1 MTSYQIVYILSR
13 PQFRNGIVNIIPF
26 VASYNHTT
34 AIRLEKKALREVIES
49 FDIDLS
55 NTVHEGILKMCEEI
69 SDNNLLKIFKP
80 KSKKK
85 QDTIEALTAYDERL
99 LIEIRRWVD
108 RRLNKILSL
117 ISENNLSLFDEPKR
131 STDLATYTILIK
143 DQVLKPVLN
152 FDKTAIGIKYKLILN
167 DGSCMYRPCDQDVSV
182 LCNSPGWILL
192 NKSLYRLEAINA
204 NKLIP
209 FIKKEEIFIP
219 NKLRKEYF
227 TKFVFDLIGRVD
239 VTTSGFDIMEHTP
252 PPKAL
257 IRFSYDFINHRHVL
271 VLDFEY
277 EGVFFRYGENSKS
290 RSKLLI
296 GVDDKISVLKTIR
309 NDRLENEI
317 VERIKKI
324 GLKVSESKNFY
335 FDDLIEELDFFN
347 RIAEYRRELE
357 DYGFSIEIPV
367 VEEKEFTLETGEIEV
382 ISSTLNGD
390 WFDIHMEV
398 KIGGEV
404 INFIHFV
411 PFIKAENRLFPLRSG
426 KYFVI
431 PQEWVKKYSS
441 LSALSELNGEKLKL
455 KKTLQNILDK
465 ATGDTIR
472 RSTKDEITFAVP
484 SEITAQL
491 RPYQVDGASW
501 IATHLCNGLGVCLAD
516 DMGLGKTLQTI
527 AALIF
532 VFNKLYKTNDIDLC
546 QGKQV
551 QLSLFDNTPPWPGK
565 RIYVNALVI
574 VPASLSFNW
583 HHEISKFAPNM
594 RVLKY
599 VGDKE
604 ERRLQRRMIMEY
616 DFVITTYN
624 YLLSDL
630 EEVKSLPF
638 RFLVLDESQRIKNNQ
653 SKIFR
658 AINSLEIKHRISLS
672 GTPIENSLKDLW
684 SQMQF
689 INPDL
694 LGSFEFF
701 KKRYL
706 QPIEK
711 SKDSYAVEELKTIVR
726 PYLMRR
732 SKKEVLIELPECIE
746 QVYMC
751 EMTTEHAKLYEEQ
764 KSAARNEILQ
774 LNEDSPQTRFHIL
787 SALSKLRLLANHPR
801 LFDESL
807 DLRSSKFAEVL
818 DFLNTIIKSESKVLI
833 FSSFVKHLSLFAEYF
848 EIEKIPFVQLTGQ
861 ESKERREEAV
871 HHFTSND
878 RVKVFLIS
886 LKAGGVGLNLTAADN
901 VIILDPW
908 WNPFAEMQAIGR
920 AHRIGQQNKVL
931 VTRFITKNT
940 IEEKILTL
948 QSEKI
953 STADDILSDDIP
965 RELSIEDLKR
975 LI

>member
-1 MTSYQIVYILSR
+1 MPHFRHGIL
-13 PQFRNGIVNIIPF
+13 NIIPF
-26 VASYNHTT
+26 IASFHHTN
-34 AIRLEKKALREVIES
+34 AIRLEKKALPEVIQS
-49 FDIDLS
+49 FNIDLTNS
-55 NTVHEGILKMCEEI
+55 VHEEIIKMCEEI
-69 SDNNLLKIFKP
+69 SDNNLLKVFSP
-80 KSKKK
+80 KSKKRR
-85 QDTIEALTAYDERL
+85 DNIEALTADDERL
-99 LIEIRRWVD
+99 LNEIRKWVD

-117 ISENNLSLFDEPKR
+117 ISENNLHLFDEPER
-131 STDLATYTILIK
+131 SKDLDKYIISIK
-143 DQVLKPVLN
+143 DRILKPELK
-152 FDKTAIGIKYKLILN
+152 FDKTALGIKYRLTLN
-167 DGSCMYRPCDQDVSV
+167 DGSHIYRPCEQVIRV

-209 FIKKEEIFIP
+209 FIKNEGIFIP
-219 NKLRKEYF
+219 NRLIKEYF
-227 TKFVFDLIGRVD
+227 TRFIFDLIGRMD
-239 VTTSGFDIMEHTP
+239 ITTSGFDIRNHTP
-252 PPKAL
+252 PPKAI
-257 IRFSYDFINHRHVL
+257 IRFSYDFLNLRHIL

-277 EGVFFRYGENSKS
+277 ESVFFRYGENSKS
-290 RSKLLI
+290 RSKLMI
-296 GVDDKISVLKTIR
+296 SDDDEISVLKTSR
-309 NDRLENEI
+309 NERLENEI
-317 VERIKKI
+317 VERLKSI
-324 GLKVSESKNFY
+324 GLKESESKSFY
-335 FDDLIEELDFFN
+335 FDDLTDDLDFFN
-347 RIAEYRRELE
+347 RIAHYRPELE
-357 DYGFSIEIPV
+357 DYGFLIESPV
-367 VEEKEFTLETGEIEV
+367 VEEKELTLETGEIEV
-382 ISSTLNGD
+382 VSSRLNGD

-398 KIGGEV
+398 KIGDDV

-411 PFIKAENRLFPLRSG
+411 PFIRAENRLFPLQSG

-431 PQEWVKKYSS
+431 PQEWMKKYTS
-441 LSALSELNGEKLKL
+441 LSALSEVDGGKLKL
-455 KKTLQNILDK
+455 RRTLQNILDK
-465 ATGDTIR
+465 ATVDITR
-472 RSTKDEITFAVP
+472 RSTKEEITFAVP
-484 SEITAQL
+484 SEVKAQL
-491 RPYQVDGASW
+491 RPYQVEGAAW

-527 AALIF
+527 TALIF
-532 VFNKLYKTNDIDLC
+532 VFNKLYKTDEIDLGR
-546 QGKQV
+546 GKSV
-551 QLSLFDNTPPWPGK
+551 QLSLFDNIPPWTV
-565 RIYVNALVI
+565 RRNYLNALVV

-583 HHEISKFAPNM
+583 VHEISKFTPSM
-594 RVLKY
+594 RVIKY

-604 ERRLQRRMIMEY
+604 ERRLLRRRIMDF

-630 EEVKSLPF
+630 DEIKTLPF

-711 SKDSYAVEELKTIVR
+711 SKAGFALEELKTIVR
-726 PYLMRR
+726 PYLLRR
-732 SKKEVLIELPECIE
+732 SKKKVLTELPECIE

-751 EMTTEHAKLYEEQ
+751 EMTIEHAKLYEEQ
-764 KSAARNEILQ
+764 KSAARNEILH

-801 LFDESL
+801 LFDETS
-807 DLRSSKFAEVL
+807 DLTSTKFVEVL
-818 DFLNTIIKSESKVLI
+818 DFLNTIIKSDSKVLI

-848 EIEKIPFVQLTGQ
+848 EKEKIPFVQLTGQ
-861 ESKERREEAV
+861 DSKDRREEII
-871 HHFTSND
+871 HHFTSDDN
-878 RVKVFLIS
+878 VKVFLIS

-908 WNPFAEMQAIGR
+908 WNPFAELQAIGR
-920 AHRIGQQNKVL
+920 AHRIGQQNKVI
-931 VTRFITKNT
+931 VTRFITKDT
-940 IEEKILTL
+940 IEEKILNL

-953 STADDILSDDIP
+953 STANDLLSNDIS
-965 RELSIEDLKR
+965 RELSIEDLKG